1 MSNIKKNWHDLFPDP
16 ANKGK
21 IISIDKRIQI
31 YNIAHDEEPITK
43 EILFETIKD
52 QKVNNELKI
61 LFNSLD
67 KYESSS
73 IEYIQPETIEK
84 RYKVY
89 ELMGLDD
96 EVVEVINKIAPL
108 PPKLNVDKTLTT
120 LAKSNR
126 ETEAWVDDVDT
137 DYYWW
142 NSYKKSLR
150 NDLPENVAD
159 KVITSLDVSTSHILD
174 YLHPPDHEKIYKSK
188 GLVIGYV
195 QSGKTSNMM
204 ALTAKAIDV
213 GYKIVIILS
222 GTNKILRAQ
231 TQRRFDKQILGK
243 EIISPGFLSNENY
256 TPTEADE
263 YFGDDDYEDFISHP
277 NLTEGGRVII
287 KRITTSGGN
296 GLVTRKGVSSIN
308 FRPTFGGKMNT
319 RKNLD
324 TNDAYFAAIMKN
336 TSGIKRLKDEIIDAG
351 IDLNDIPILVIDDES
366 DSASPNVASRKK
378 DIDNIS
384 KTNEAIRELLKELPR
399 AQYVAYT
406 ATPYANVFISPNNE
420 DDIYPKDFITTLAP
434 SPGYM
439 GAKDFENPKY
449 SRDIWLEGGDHNLET
464 MQEAVDA
471 FVLSGAIKLYR
482 IKNFGVSEKLAK
494 HHTMLVHESSA
505 NLDHEEMARIIQK
518 EIWEKSDYF
527 GGKGMQRLKTLYEND
542 FIPHSKGLQDSEPQ
556 AKNLPKNFNNLKPY
570 ILDAIEKIESTG
582 NIYKIVN
589 QEWEDPD
596 FSKESI
602 WKVIIGGN
610 KISRGYT
617 IEGLTISYYTRP
629 TTAGDTLQQM
639 ARWFGYRANYKD
651 LVRLYIGRN
660 VGNKER
666 DLFEEFQ
673 GIYNMDT
680 ELRRRI
686 ALFSDHKKNAYEKD
700 ATPDNYGPLVRL
712 FGNLNPTRR
721 SAMQDVELNY
731 DNFGSQNPSK
741 ELYPAPKHK
750 KEIAANLE
758 LLVNFT
764 KGKKL
769 ERVNFNYSGGGEGQN
784 YLISSISYDRFLND
798 FFMKFKMNPEKA
810 DSWSYV
816 KRFLVETKDKN
827 NIKKWMFMI
836 ADKEST
842 QLTGP
847 SSKLSYNLHGNNIKI
862 VKRTRKDNGGFVA
875 SVLED
880 RIFAED
886 LAHGSDLKTE
896 YKSDL
901 SKYREMTEEINEE
914 GKIIK
919 NTGIVLVYL
928 ANFLPKLETLPSVWF
943 SLFLP
948 SNDLDS
954 NPVFFPIEVPK
965 NNPPVSI
972 A

>member
-1 MSNIKKNWHDLFPDP
+1 MNNIKKNWHDLFPDP
-16 ANKGK
+16 SNKGK
-21 IISIDKRIQI
+21 IISIDKRIEI

-43 EILFETIKD
+43 EILFEAIKG
-52 QKVNNELKI
+52 QEVNNELKI
-61 LFNSLD
+61 LFNALD
-67 KYESSS
+67 KYPSSS
-73 IEYIQPETIEK
+73 IENIQPETREK

-89 ELMGLDD
+89 ELMGIDD
-96 EVVEVINKIAPL
+96 DLIEVINRLAPL
-108 PPKLNVDKTLTT
+108 PPKLNIDKTLTT

-126 ETEAWVDDVDT
+126 ETQAWVDDVET

-142 NSYKKSLR
+142 NSYKHSLK

-159 KVITSLDVSTSHILD
+159 DVITSLDVSTSHILD

-204 ALTAKAIDV
+204 ALTTKAIDV

-222 GTNKILRAQ
+222 GTNKILRSQ

-243 EIISPGFLSNENY
+243 EIISPGYLSNENY
-256 TPTEADE
+256 TPTEVDE
-263 YFGDDDYEDFISHP
+263 YFEDDDYEDFITHP
-277 NLTEGGRVII
+277 KLTDGGRVII

-308 FRPTFGGKMNT
+308 FRPNFGGKINT

-336 TSGIKRLKDEIIDAG
+336 TTGIKKLKDEIIDAG

-378 DIDNIS
+378 DITNIS
-384 KTNEAIRELLKELPR
+384 KTNEAIRDLLKELPR

-406 ATPYANVFISPNNE
+406 ATPYANVFVSPNNE

-439 GAKDFENPKY
+439 GSKDFEHPKY
-449 SRDIWLEGGDHNLET
+449 KRDIWLEGGDHNLET

-482 IKNFGVSEKLAK
+482 IENFGVSEKLAR

-505 NLDHEEMARIIQK
+505 NIDHEEMSRLIQK

-527 GGKGMQRLKTLYEND
+527 GGKGMQRLKTLYEKD
-542 FIPHSKGLQDSEPQ
+542 FIPHSKGLQNSEPQ
-556 AKNLPKNFNNLKPY
+556 AKNLPKNFKDLNSF
-570 ILDAIEKIESTG
+570 ILNAIEKIQSGG
-582 NIYKIVN
+582 NIFKIVN

-610 KISRGYT
+610 KVSRGYT

-639 ARWFGYRANYKD
+639 ARWFGYRADYKD

-660 VGNKER
+660 VGKGQR

-741 ELYPAPKHK
+741 ELYPASKHK
-750 KEIAANLE
+750 KEIADNLE

-764 KGKKL
+764 EGKKL
-769 ERVNFNYSGGGEGQN
+769 ERVNFNYSLGGKGQN
-784 YLISSISYDRFLND
+784 YLTSFVSYERFLND
-798 FFMKFKMNPEKA
+798 FFVKFKMNPEKA
-810 DSWSYV
+810 DSWNYV
-816 KRFLVETKDKN
+816 KRFLKETEGKN
-827 NIKKWMFMI
+827 NIDKWLLMI
-836 ADKEST
+836 ADKSST
-842 QLTGP
+842 ELKAP
-847 SSKLSYNLHGNNIKI
+847 SEMKNFDLHGNNLKV
-862 VKRTRKDNGGFVA
+862 VKRSRKDNGGFVA
-875 SVLED
+875 SVVED
-880 RIFAED
+880 RVFAED
-886 LAHGSDLKTE
+886 LAHGSDLKTD

-901 SKYREMTEEINEE
+901 SNYREQT
-914 GKIIK
+914 K
-919 NTGIVLVYL
+919 NTGIVLIYL
-928 ANFLPKLETLPSVWF
+928 ANFLPKLEPLPSVWF

-948 SNDLDS
+948 SNELDA
-954 NPVFFPIEVPK
+954 NPVFFPIEVPI
-965 NNPPVSI
+965 NTPPTSI

>member
-1 MSNIKKNWHDLFPDP
+1 MSNIKKNWYDLFPDP
-16 ANKGK
+16 ANKGR
-21 IISIDKRIQI
+21 ILSIEKCIER
-31 YNIAHDEEPITK
+31 YNITHDDAPITK
-43 EILFETIKD
+43 EILFEEIRE

-61 LFNSLD
+61 HINALD

-73 IEYIQPETIEK
+73 IENIQPETAEK
-84 RYKVY
+84 RRKIY
-89 ELMGLDD
+89 ELMGLD
-96 EVVEVINKIAPL
+96 ENLIEVIDKLAPL
-108 PPKLNVDKTLTT
+108 PPKLNVDRTLTT

-126 ETEAWVDDVDT
+126 ETEAWVDDVET

-142 NSYKKSLR
+142 NSYKKSLK

-159 KVITSLDVSTSHILD
+159 GVITSLDVSTSHILD

-204 ALTAKAIDV
+204 ALTTKAIDV

-243 EIISPGFLSNENY
+243 EIISPGYLSNENY
-256 TPTEADE
+256 IPTEIDE
-263 YFGDDDYEDFISHP
+263 YFEDDDYEDFISHP
-277 NLTEGGRVII
+277 KLTDGGRVII

-308 FRPTFGGKMNT
+308 FRPNFGGKINI

-336 TSGIKRLKDEIIDAG
+336 TNGIKKLKDEIIDAG

-378 DIDNIS
+378 DRTNIS
-384 KTNEAIRELLKELPR
+384 KTNEAIRDLLKELPR
-399 AQYVAYT
+399 AQYIAYT
-406 ATPYANVFISPNNE
+406 ATPYANVFVSPNNE

-439 GAKDFENPKY
+439 GSKDFEHPKY
-449 SRDIWLEGGDHNLET
+449 KRDIWLEGGNPNLET

-482 IKNFGVSEKLAK
+482 IKKFDVSEKLAR

-505 NLDHEEMARIIQK
+505 NLDHEEMAVLIQK

-527 GGKGMQRLKTLYEND
+527 GGKGMQRLKTLFEKD

-556 AKNLPKNFNNLKPY
+556 AENLPKDFKDLNSF
-570 ILDAIEKIESTG
+570 ILDAIEKIQSGG
-582 NIYKIVN
+582 NIFKIVN
-589 QEWEDPD
+589 QEWADPD

-610 KISRGYT
+610 KVSRGYT

-660 VGNKER
+660 VGKSQR

-750 KEIAANLE
+750 KEIASNLK
-758 LLVNFT
+758 LLVDFT
-764 KGKKL
+764 NGKEL
-769 ERVNFNYSGGGEGQN
+769 ESVKFNTSSGGKGQN
-784 YLISSISYDRFLND
+784 YLTCETEYDDFLNN
-798 FFMKFKMNPEKA
+798 FFMKFKMNPDKA
-810 DSWSYV
+810 DSWNYV
-816 KRFLVETKDKN
+816 KRFLKETEGTN
-827 NIKKWMFMI
+827 NIDKWLLMI
-836 ADKEST
+836 ADKSST
-842 QLTGP
+842 ELKGP
-847 SSKLSYNLHGNNIKI
+847 SEKLNFDLHGNNIKV
-862 VKRTRKDNGGFVA
+862 VKRSRKDNGGFVA
-875 SVLED
+875 SVIED
-880 RIFAED
+880 RVFAED
-886 LAHGSDLKTE
+886 LAHGSDLIPDI
-896 YKSDL
+896 KSDL
-901 SKYREMTEEINEE
+901 PNYRKRT
-914 GKIIK
+914 KK
-919 NTGIVLVYL
+919 NTGIVLVYV
-928 ANFLPKLETLPSVWF
+928 ANFLPKLEPLPSVWF
-943 SLFLP
+943 SIFLP
-948 SNDLDS
+948 GNKLDS
-954 NPVFFPIEVPK
+954 NPVFFPKEVANRTSPT
-965 NNPPVSI
+965 SI